1 MRYVIVGNSA
11 AAVAAVAAIRTV
23 DAGAQVTMC
32 SPEEGCAYGT
42 PLISYVLEG
51 ETTIERAVIRDESW
65 YAANNVTCEFGP
77 GKGAVALDAS
87 AKVVTLEDGTELAY
101 DKVLF
106 ACGSTPTP
114 PRGIEGLSE
123 EAPYAPDVANSFA
136 FNTMGDTRA
145 ILDYLSGPEIAAK
158 RASGEPVSV
167 VISGSGLIGAKAAEG
182 ICHHVDVTYL
192 VGHAKRVLRKLLDD
206 EASPVLA
213 ELMGRHGI
221 ENVAGT
227 VVTGVAYDESSGAAG
242 GSDGGSGAA
251 GSGADGASGS
261 DGGSGADGAAG
272 SDGGSG
278 GRRIASVT
286 LDDGRELDCDLLIT
300 AIGVR
305 PNVSVLSDA
314 GAEVSRGVVC
324 DGHMLTSL
332 PDVYAAGDVANTANV
347 LTGEDVPLALWPTAS
362 EQGRVAGLN
371 MAGAEATFD
380 GSFARNAVGFFGELN
395 IVGCGIINPAPDD
408 PDIESVVSWAGDDG
422 AAGGA
427 AATGV
432 QGAGGAA
439 AGTQAAGGAVATSA
453 PAATAAEL
461 AYSKFNIRDGKLVGY
476 LLMNRPEAAGIYTL
490 IIKNQIPLAD
500 LPDDIFE
507 RAPRMLD
514 LPAGLR
520 SRNML
525 KGRITS
531 EAPSG
536 APVFDKWGA
545 DTVGGTA
552 AEGGA
557 LGGDA
562 AAGAESVGT
571 ARAGVRVAEGR
582 QS

>member
-77 GKGAVALDAS
+77 GKGAVSLDAS

-123 EAPYAPDVANSFA
+123 EAPYAPDVVNSFA

-251 GSGADGASGS
+251 GSGAA
-261 DGGSGADGAAG
+261 
-272 SDGGSG
+272 GSG

-427 AATGV
+427 AATGTPA
-432 QGAGGAA
+432 AGGAA
-439 AGTQAAGGAVATSA
+439 AGTQAI
-453 PAATAAEL
+453 AEL

-507 RAPRMLD
+507 RSPRMLD

>member
-123 EAPYAPDVANSFA
+123 EAPYAPDVVNSFA

-242 GSDGGSGAA
+242 GSDGGSGA
-251 GSGADGASGS
+251 
-261 DGGSGADGAAG
+261 DGAAG

-286 LDDGRELDCDLLIT
+286 LDDGRELPCDLLIT

-305 PNVSVLSDA
+305 PNVSVLADA

-427 AATGV
+427 AATGTPA
-432 QGAGGAA
+432 AGGAA
-439 AGTQAAGGAVATSA
+439 
-453 PAATAAEL
+453 AAEL